1 MCKKKICERLHWK
14 LVIIVSFKKG
24 YEGVS
29 HGLTVKDS
37 ALPLL
42 KKEMDT
48 WRMLVI
54 PIAKM

>member
-1 MCKKKICERLHWK
+1 MQKKICERLHWK